1 MRAAIGLALM
11 PLAFCLSCVGC
22 RKEEAETTGPSPGV
36 TRCLQGLERANKAT
50 TLKDTSSIYYEECA
64 DLFSDVACRDGW
76 RAAARAEPP
85 AQLGIVATVCK
96 KSYCP
101 ALGSFAFAICKDDF
115 VSTPESLARDWP
127 PLFDAIVAREA
138 GMSATDVST
147 ALLTLYVNTAR
158 KAAESASAAASAGAP
173 PAPSGSAAPAP
184 GPAVPASAASAGA
197 PPTPS
202 AGPAKPAGSA
212 GTPRAKPVTPAP
224 HPSAH

>member
-1 MRAAIGLALM
+1 
-11 PLAFCLSCVGC
+11 V
-22 RKEEAETTGPSPGV
+22 
-36 TRCLQGLERANKAT
+36 
-50 TLKDTSSIYYEECA
+50 
-64 DLFSDVACRDGW
+64 
-76 RAAARAEPP
+76 EPA
-85 AQLGIVATVCK
+85 AQLGVVADGCK
-96 KSYCP
+96 KAYCP
-101 ALGSFAFAICKDDF
+101 ALGAFAFAICKDDF